1 MLKEHKQERKRQL
14 LQLRVAN
21 IIVALLY
28 VVAILVGIL
37 KVAIAIIAF
46 LLLQLLTS
54 VLQIWCLC
62 RISNQLKEMKHILP
76 NKQVFIVHTA
86 NTVINTLN
94 WTVIS
99 FALIQ
104 LSYRMPGYTFN
115 WVNITDSKSAEY
127 ISIFLA
133 FFSLAFILC
142 FFNVAM
148 FM

>member
-1 MLKEHKQERKRQL
+1 
-14 LQLRVAN
+14 
-21 IIVALLY
+21 
-28 VVAILVGIL
+28 
-37 KVAIAIIAF
+37 
-46 LLLQLLTS
+46 
-54 VLQIWCLC
+54 
-62 RISNQLKEMKHILP
+62 MKHILP